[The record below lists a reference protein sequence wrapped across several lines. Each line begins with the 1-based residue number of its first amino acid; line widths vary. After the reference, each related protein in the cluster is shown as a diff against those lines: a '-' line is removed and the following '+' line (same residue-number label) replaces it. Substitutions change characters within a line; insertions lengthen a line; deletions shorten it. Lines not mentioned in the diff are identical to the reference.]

1 MIMCNCLVMM
11 TTAIVVIIIVILT
24 QFLFLDSLLQM
35 HFCMSFLLI
44 GSREFSSTRVTLEGL
59 LAGMGSM

>member
-1 MIMCNCLVMM
+1 MM

-44 GSREFSSTRVTLEGL
+44 GSGEFSSTRVTLEGL